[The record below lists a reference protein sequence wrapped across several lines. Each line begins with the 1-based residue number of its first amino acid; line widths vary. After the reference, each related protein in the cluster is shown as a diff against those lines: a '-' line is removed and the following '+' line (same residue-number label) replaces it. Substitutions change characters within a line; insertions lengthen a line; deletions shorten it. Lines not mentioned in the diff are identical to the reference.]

1 MPYQKADEGTQSLAT
16 KPKEDNSALESYS
29 ANVTITVI
37 IVIVI
42 AVSGYHLQAGA
53 SFPRH
58 VISIIELSFGSLE
71 FPGPDWGRGWGP
83 MRKLT
88 GRYIITGSRSN
99 NRKRREGSQEESG
112 RNWPTSWAARPTA
125 PLETVPLA
133 TTAALPSAPPP
144 TRAPAALFSLRLS
157 NIYNP
162 LPCLPGELVTN
173 KAFKKWLKRL
183 CCNALK
189 L

>member
-29 ANVTITVI
+29 ANITITII

-53 SFPRH
+53 SFSRH
-58 VISIIELSFGSLE
+58 VISIIELSFRSLE
-71 FPGPDWGRGWGP
+71 FPWPDWGRGWGA

-99 NRKRREGSQEESG
+99 NRKSREGREEESG
-112 RNWPTSWAARPTA
+112 RNRPTSWAARPTA
-125 PLETVPLA
+125 PLETVPLQPP
-133 TTAALPSAPPP
+133 LLCPLLHHPRGLWQRSFPSGFQIFII
-144 TRAPAALFSLRLS
+144 TCHVSLE
-157 NIYNP
+157 N
-162 LPCLPGELVTN
+162 
-173 KAFKKWLKRL
+173 
-183 CCNALK
+183 
-189 L
+189 